1 VSTATGTPPPTPPPP
16 SAPGG
21 NVIEDTWRRFLA
33 HWSASTFGFFLR
45 SLLPVIVKW
54 TNPKEPVSYPR
65 WWAALL
71 FAALICLLAGGIN
84 SNLPAK
90 PSELV
95 KSVGLGFA
103 LDVATLLAK
112 FTPLPP

>member
-1 VSTATGTPPPTPPPP
+1 MSTTASNPPPP
-16 SAPGG
+16 PAPAGD
-21 NVIEDTWRRFLA
+21 VIKDTGPRFLA

-45 SLLPVIVKW
+45 SLLPVIAKW
-54 TNPKEPVSYPR
+54 TNPNEPVSYPR

-71 FAALICLLAGGIN
+71 FAAFVSLLAGGIN

-90 PSELV
+90 PRELV

-103 LDVATLLAK
+103 LDVVTLLAK
-112 FTPLPP
+112 ITPLHP

>member
-1 VSTATGTPPPTPPPP
+1 MSANAANIPAPPPP
-16 SAPGG
+16 PPPAGD
-21 NVIEDTWRRFLA
+21 VIKDTWSRFCA
-33 HWSASTFGFFLR
+33 HWSASTLGFFVR
-45 SLLPVIVKW
+45 SLLPVIIKW
-54 TNPKEPVSYPR
+54 TDPKAPISYPR

-71 FAALICLLAGGIN
+71 FAALVSLLAGGIN

-90 PSELV
+90 PRELV

-112 FTPLPP
+112 ISPLPY

>member
-1 VSTATGTPPPTPPPP
+1 MSTGAGIPPP
-16 SAPGG
+16 AAAAD
-21 NVIEDTWRRFLA
+21 VIKDAWSRFFA
-33 HWSASTFGFFLR
+33 HWSASTLGFFLR
-45 SLLPVIVKW
+45 SLLPVLASW
-54 TNPKEPVSYPR
+54 TNPKAPVSYPR

-71 FAALICLLAGGIN
+71 FAAAVSVVGGGIN

-90 PSELV
+90 PRELL

-112 FTPLPP
+112 LPHLPP

>member
-1 VSTATGTPPPTPPPP
+1 MAQAVPTQSRTNGPAFSLTGRHRLWGF
-16 SAPGG
+16 SYA
-21 NVIEDTWRRFLA
+21 
-33 HWSASTFGFFLR
+33 ASSRCLF
-45 SLLPVIVKW
+45 KW
-54 TNPKEPVSYPR
+54 TNPKAPISYPR

-71 FAALICLLAGGIN
+71 FAAMVSIVGGGIN

-90 PSELV
+90 PRELL

-112 FTPLPP
+112 ITPLPP